1 MSSLICFNKCLARP
15 GSMLR
20 DHLVNVKKAMEHI
33 FKDSEPQ
40 LRTLIGLAGLCHDL
54 GKSHAEWQEYINK
67 EREEGPNHSACGAFF
82 FSYLGYNLLQ
92 VMDKWDDYCVF
103 WLWLTRDIADHHS
116 KLKNLSID
124 AWIKRFSWEM
134 YDLSG
139 IEAFIHEQYD
149 ELRFI
154 TLNEE
159 LLENWI
165 DNVDEAVEDA
175 LDSLILGFRGWVP
188 LELMNKLQL
197 WRKATSSLIGGDR
210 FDVTTLNTNWIDGAQ
225 HTQYSYN
232 IDQFCSENR
241 THPLSKVR
249 MDAQRDIMQQLKEA
263 SDQPFYTLDMPTGYG
278 KTITALKMATWF
290 GEKQGYRKIIYV
302 APYLSILEQTS
313 LTIQNVMKERALEHH
328 SLAILDDIEDKQ
340 RAEENQ
346 LAMEAWAHSIV
357 CTSFNQF
364 WKALFPVRAQDVLR
378 RVFLKDSVVIIDEP
392 QIFNPEV
399 WNLFLCGL
407 ESLALLFNLKV
418 IFLSATMPPFAY
430 GLSKVPR
437 ALQVKAPS
445 GYDRYNLIKIEEKN
459 EASLAKFLKENK
471 YSSQAAILN
480 TIEDAYRVYKKLT
493 EKEANQN
500 NIYLLHGLMTPLH
513 KKVTIEKIK
522 LALCDSKNSEYALYV
537 ISTQVLEAGVDVS
550 FQHVLRALSILPSIV
565 QAAGRVN
572 RHNEGNVKGII
583 SVFSFK
589 RSGEKDTRSFIYPK
603 NLQKI
608 TDQILSEKECWTE
621 SELTVLVQRY
631 YKEMFSQNTYEGVLA
646 SIKDAYQGNWEQISQ
661 FHPLGEDYLRL
672 PIFVPWDPDESEKKF
687 LSEKLKKFNFLQ
699 EKFKVNNGNDIY
711 ELYRDSNY
719 MAKLSFEDRKQFMIL
734 FHHYVINVPVKK
746 ALQIVGKKDFL
757 NNRIPTLRGTSFY
770 DSKTGLSVPFY
781 EFDNFI

>member
-1 MSSLICFNKCLARP
+1 MSSLVSFSQCLARP
-15 GSMLR
+15 GSLLR
-20 DHLVNVKKAMEHI
+20 DHLINVRNTMEHI
-33 FKDSEPQ
+33 FKDCEQQ
-40 LRTLIGLAGLCHDL
+40 LRTLIGLAGICHDL

-67 EREEGPNHSACGAFF
+67 QREEGPNHSACGAFF
-82 FSYLGYNLLQ
+82 FSFLGYNLLQ
-92 VMDKWDDYCVF
+92 VMDKWEKYCVF

-124 AWIKRFSWEM
+124 TWIKRYSWEM

-149 ELRFI
+149 KLRSI

-159 LLENWI
+159 SLENWI
-165 DNVDEAVEDA
+165 DDVDEAIEEA
-175 LDSLILGFRGWVP
+175 LDSLSLGFRKWNS

-197 WRKATSSLIGGDR
+197 WRKVTTSLVGGDR
-210 FDVTTLNTNWIDGAQ
+210 FDVKTLDAKWIDGN
-225 HTQYSYN
+225 QYAYYSNN
-232 IDQFCSENR
+232 IDQYCAEKQ
-241 THPLSKVR
+241 TDPLSKVR
-249 MDAQRDIMQQLKEA
+249 MNAQKEIMRQLKE
-263 SDQPFYTLDMPTGYG
+263 DPNQPFYTLDMPTGYG

-290 GEKQGYRKIIYV
+290 GKKQGYKKIIYV

-313 LTIQNVMKERALEHH
+313 LTIHDAMKEKALEHH
-328 SLAILDDIEDKQ
+328 SLAILDIDDKQ

-392 QIFNPEV
+392 QIFDPKV

-407 ESLALLFNLKV
+407 ESLTLNNTLKV
-418 IFLSATMPPFAY
+418 IFLSATMPPFTY
-430 GLSKVPR
+430 GLSKMPR
-437 ALQVKAPS
+437 SLQVKAPAE
-445 GYDRYNLIKIEEKN
+445 YNRYNLIKVEEKD
-459 EASLAKFLKENK
+459 EGMLAKYLKENK

-493 EKEANQN
+493 EDKINKG

-513 KKVTIEKIK
+513 KKVIIEKIK
-522 LALCDSKNSEYALYV
+522 LALCDIEHTGCPLYV

-550 FQHVLRALSILPSIV
+550 FQHVARALSTLPSIV

-572 RHNEGNVKGII
+572 RHNEGNEKGLI
-583 SVFSFK
+583 SVFAFM
-589 RSGEKDTRSFIYPK
+589 RAGEKDTRSYIYPK
-603 NLQKI
+603 NLQLI
-608 TDQILSEKECWTE
+608 TDKLLSEKNSWTE
-621 SELTVLVQRY
+621 KELTELVQRY
-631 YKEMFSQNTYEGVLA
+631 YKEMFSQNTYEGILA

-661 FHPLGEDYLRL
+661 FHPFGEDYLKL
-672 PIFVPWDPDESEKKF
+672 PIFVPWDPCEDEKK
-687 LSEKLKKFNFLQ
+687 LLTEKLKKFSYLQ
-699 EKFKVNNGNDIY
+699 EKFEVANGNDVY
-711 ELYRDSNY
+711 NRYMDSDY
-719 MAKLSFEDRKQFMIL
+719 MADFSFEDRKQFMIL
-734 FHHYVINVPVKK
+734 FHYYVINVPVKK
-746 ALQIVGKKDFL
+746 ALQIAGKEDFL
-757 NNRIPTLRGTSFY
+757 YNRIPRLNVTDFY